1 MMDKTIEFIIEMLDF
16 NGFDSF
22 ESWFGQSE
30 AKTSDH
36 VLLVASTQI
45 WEMDCWSLADKGFT
59 FEQTVEAVDHM
70 MLNVGAF

>member
-36 VLLVASTQI
+36 VLLVVTTLL
-45 WEMDCWSLADKGFT
+45 WEMDCWRAVDAGFT
-59 FEQTVEAVDHM
+59 FDQLVEACDHM
-70 MLNVGAF
+70 LLNVGAY